1 MGSYQTLGRK
11 VSRSHCLGN
20 GDDRNSRSRLSSV
33 LDSKPISG
41 DHSLPSVFQIAEDS
55 PHHQPLHRLET
66 GVEEGSPE
74 MTEIEFPAQ
83 PIATFFKQFNLKKC
97 DISYT
102 QSCGE
107 IFIAFPLFP
116 TSSVK

>member
-1 MGSYQTLGRK
+1 LGMEMIGTLGQDYP
-11 VSRSHCLGN
+11 G
-20 GDDRNSRSRLSSV
+20 V
-33 LDSKPISG
+33 LDSECING
-41 DHSLPSVFQIAEDS
+41 DHSLLSVFQIAEDS
-55 PHHQPLHRLET
+55 PHPQPLHHLEI

-74 MTEIEFPAQ
+74 MTEIEFPAHS
-83 PIATFFKQFNLKKC
+83 IATFFKQFNLKKC

-107 IFIAFPLFP
+107 NFIAFPLFP

>member
-1 MGSYQTLGRK
+1 
-11 VSRSHCLGN
+11 
-20 GDDRNSRSRLSSV
+20 
-33 LDSKPISG
+33 
-41 DHSLPSVFQIAEDS
+41 
-55 PHHQPLHRLET
+55 
-66 GVEEGSPE
+66 